1 MFTKNEF
8 IEGLNRSLKVAQ
20 RHMKIENKDRPNLRI
35 ANVETIEFDIEA
47 TMKEWATENNV
58 NCAVVDISTL
68 TLDDVSAIPE
78 ILSTPVKDCC
88 YGTNCIFANNFLF
101 AVATTNEAMA
111 HSFSTRKTRFTFMP
125 ITKPMRAKWITPSA
139 TITEK
144 PGRSKSLAIWQKAS
158 AIRKSA

>member
-8 IEGLNRSLKVAQ
+8 IEKLNRSLKVAQ
-20 RHMKIENKDRPNLRI
+20 SHMEIKYKNPPNLHI

-78 ILSTPVKDCC
+78 ILSTPTVLLLKNFGDYTHGILREHYRQLVKDCS
-88 YGTNCIFANNFLF
+88 YGTVAIFANNFLF
-101 AVATTNEAMA
+101 AVATT
-111 HSFSTRKTRFTFMP
+111 KLDMP
-125 ITKPMRAKWITPSA
+125 IRDMSEISCF
-139 TITEK
+139 
-144 PGRSKSLAIWQKAS
+144 GHYND
-158 AIRKSA
+158 